1 MATVWIQYPVE
12 ACVEAATV
20 TSDTRTGKTL
30 DVVRTTTVVSSCRH
44 HRYELLIMHC
54 GV

>member
-1 MATVWIQYPVE
+1 MATVWTRYPAE

-30 DVVRTTTVVSSCRH
+30 DGVRTTTVVSSCRH
-44 HRYELLIMHC
+44 HHYELLIMHF